1 MLRAVVSKRLLDRM
15 IREKVR
21 QLVEC
26 HDVEALP
33 VVWRERLGLE
43 CNWEM
48 PGFTGTNGAAR
59 RCAQSL
65 APYLQFLGEQFDI
78 PDEGAAET

>member
-15 IREKVR
+15 IRDKAKQV
-21 QLVEC
+21 VEC

-43 CNWEM
+43 CNWEV
-48 PGFTGTNGAAR
+48 PGWAGATGAVK
-59 RCAQSL
+59 RCAQTMDSYLDFL
-65 APYLQFLGEQFDI
+65 AEQFDI
-78 PDEGAAET
+78 PDEGTAA

>member
-1 MLRAVVSKRLLDRM
+1 
-15 IREKVR
+15 
-21 QLVEC
+21 
-26 HDVEALP
+26 
-33 VVWRERLGLE
+33 
-43 CNWEM
+43 M